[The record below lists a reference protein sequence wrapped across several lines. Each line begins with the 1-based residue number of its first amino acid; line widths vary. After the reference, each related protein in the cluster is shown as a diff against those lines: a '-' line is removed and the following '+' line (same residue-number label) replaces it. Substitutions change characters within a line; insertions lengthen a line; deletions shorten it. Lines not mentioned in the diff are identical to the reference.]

1 MATWS
6 SRRNRRVDRGV
17 SLRAWAESRRLTAAG
32 ALLLLTACGTTPPAA
47 TASSDGPPN
56 VASGGP
62 AASADASVP
71 ARTAWGDP
79 DLQGQ
84 WNNQSS
90 TPLERPT
97 EGPLA
102 GKEHITPEEAE
113 RLYQAERQSF
123 DEAPAAGDP
132 GTYNAFW
139 RDDGK
144 QLTRTSLIVDPPDGR
159 VPPYTP
165 AALTRLAAERQARTQ
180 RGRADSYTDLP
191 AWTRCISR
199 GWNGIGSWYSS
210 NYQIFQSPGYV
221 VILQELIHEPRIIP
235 LDGRPHLAPRASQW
249 LGDSRG
255 RWDGDTLVVETTNF
269 DARASF
275 RGSSAAM
282 RLIERYTRTDANTI
296 DYQFTIDDPETF
308 TKPWT
313 VSLPMRRMTDGITV
327 YEYACHEGNQ
337 AMVGILGGA
346 RAEEREAAAAAGRR

>member
-6 SRRNRRVDRGV
+6 S
-17 SLRAWAESRRLTAAG
+17 SRRPQRAEAWTRLALVALVLLAPACGRSSPADPAG
-32 ALLLLTACGTTPPAA
+32 APAPAPGDGWSPPRTP
-47 TASSDGPPN
+47 
-56 VASGGP
+56 
-62 AASADASVP
+62 
-71 ARTAWGDP
+71 WGDP

-102 GKEHITPEEAE
+102 GRETITEEEAE
-113 RLYQAERQSF
+113 ELYQAERQSF
-123 DEAPAAGDP
+123 DEAPKAGDP

-144 QLTRTSLIVDPPDGR
+144 ALTRTSLIVDPPDGR
-159 VPPYTP
+159 IPPYT
-165 AALTRLAAERQARTQ
+165 AAAAARLTAARAERAK

-221 VILQELIHEPRIIP
+221 VIYQELIHEPRIIP
-235 LDGRPHLAPRASQW
+235 VDGRPHLPARARQW

-255 RWDGDTLVVETTNF
+255 RWEGNTLVVETTNF
-269 DARASF
+269 DPKASF
-275 RGSSAAM
+275 RGSGPAM
-282 RLIERYTRTDANTI
+282 TLIERYTPTDANTI
-296 DYQFTIDDPETF
+296 DYQFTINDPETF
-308 TKPWT
+308 TRPWT
-313 VSLPMRRMTDGITV
+313 VSLPMRRQTDGITI
-327 YEYACHEGNQ
+327 YEYACHEGNH
-337 AMVGILGGA
+337 AMEGILGGA
-346 RAEEREAAAAAGRR
+346 RAEERQAAARGARR